1 MAAHDRG
8 GADLVRDV
16 FGVNLQ
22 EQGRGFYVAL
32 ELLAIARGVLTLAP
46 GDLLAPGSGSVRF
59 DRLSHDM
66 ARRIAV
72 GNSVPPDELD
82 RAVQG
87 AGTIQTLEAL
97 LGSLIVEIPGR
108 RKAPRWFAAHLY
120 PFVGELIHYDAVE
133 RRGQPAI
140 ERYVFRDGGGWAYYT
155 LRTDSNSERRGAT
168 RAALEELVGDSHTS
182 LGRVA
187 SALREH
193 DSARPESWADGSESE
208 TETHESLSPWPEL
221 LRSGTHSI
229 VTRRDVPRAKRI
241 EGIMH
246 WTPYCLARH
255 ELHLARH
262 HLGKAREAILV
273 DATRVANPLRRRS
286 QEQLDEFRNQ
296 IAICLTARATEKHE
310 SALARNDSD
319 EVSRWQKYTRANANF
334 TKSPRA
340 FFSET
345 LAAVGA
351 LNSTVGRRHFT
362 FKAPL
367 LEAIVG
373 AMIAPGRDEE
383 FYAFCARLHQE
394 LGLVLDD
401 RTANVTGLTDSIDA
415 GVFAINADAF
425 KARLR
430 ATGLLTHF
438 SDATSIVH
446 GDQR

>member
-1 MAAHDRG
+1 
-8 GADLVRDV
+8 
-16 FGVNLQ
+16 
-22 EQGRGFYVAL
+22 
-32 ELLAIARGVLTLAP
+32 
-46 GDLLAPGSGSVRF
+46 
-59 DRLSHDM
+59 M
-66 ARRIAV
+66 ARRIGV
-72 GNSVPPDELD
+72 GDPVSAAELD

-87 AGTIQTLEAL
+87 AGTLQTLEAL
-97 LGSLIVEIPGR
+97 MGSLVVEIPGR
-108 RKAPRWFAAHLY
+108 RKAPRWFAAHMY
-120 PFVGELIHYDAVE
+120 PFVGELIHYDAAE
-133 RRGQPAI
+133 RRGRPAI

-155 LRTDSNSERRGAT
+155 LRMDSNTDRREAT
-168 RAALEELVGDSHTS
+168 RDALAELVGESHTS

-187 SALREH
+187 SALQAH
-193 DSARPESWADGSESE
+193 DSASAQPLADESEGE
-208 TETHESLSPWPEL
+208 TETFESLSPWPEL

-229 VTRRDVPRAKRI
+229 VTRQDVPRAKRI
-241 EGIMH
+241 EGLMH

-262 HLGKAREAILV
+262 HLGRAREAILV
-273 DATRVANPLRRRS
+273 DATRIANPLRRRS
-286 QEQLDEFRNQ
+286 QEQLDEFRSQ
-296 IAICLTARATEKHE
+296 IATCLTARATQKYE
-310 SALARNDSD
+310 SGVARNDSV
-319 EVSRWQKYTRANANF
+319 EVARWEKYSQANANF
-334 TKSPRA
+334 TRSPRA

-373 AMIAPGRDEE
+373 ALIAPGRDEE

-394 LGLVLDD
+394 LGLVVDD
-401 RTANVTGLTDSIDA
+401 RTANATGLTASIDA
-415 GVFAINADAF
+415 GVFSVNAEAF